1 MLMIIFYFV
10 AARLKCPLLAKFKCL
25 LFGFSRGARFV
36 RMRHQI
42 RGTYW
47 ATRQTWRN
55 VVDFV
60 VTNEARLARLISHR
74 LPLHEAL
81 QSFELAKSKVS
92 GKVMLIP

>member
-1 MLMIIFYFV
+1 MEVGHAQLHFGTTAPFRVGASI
-10 AARLKCPLLAKFKCL
+10 PL

-42 RGTYW
+42 RGTYR

-60 VTNEARLARLISHR
+60 VANEARLARLISHR